1 MPNGKGKGMM
11 ESELM
16 SDSAINFSIYE
27 PVSGTTMEQRPL
39 LNVLLSNDTYLAQY
53 EAYLEEIA
61 TSIFTEETVQDI
73 TTKLADLLK
82 DYVEADPSKFYTTEQ
97 FLEGVTGENS
107 LPEFAKQRGESI
119 LKQLS
124 GEYVAES

>member
-1 MPNGKGKGMM
+1 MNNFPQMPNGKGMGMM

-39 LNVLLSNDTYLAQY
+39 LNVLLSNETYLAQY

-82 DYVEADPSKFYTTEQ
+82 DYVEADPS
-97 FLEGVTGENS
+97 
-107 LPEFAKQRGESI
+107 
-119 LKQLS
+119 
-124 GEYVAES
+124 